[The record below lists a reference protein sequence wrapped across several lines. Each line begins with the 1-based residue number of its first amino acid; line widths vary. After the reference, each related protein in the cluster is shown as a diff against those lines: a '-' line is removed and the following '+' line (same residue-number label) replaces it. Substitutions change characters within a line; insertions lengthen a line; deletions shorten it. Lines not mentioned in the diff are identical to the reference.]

1 MNTVCAVARTA
12 TSTPRALA
20 RLAVYTSVSSAV
32 LVSVAVSEILI
43 DDVIILVLGILSALI
58 FYLQPCWALRFV
70 EKWCPPEVVW
80 RIPIKQARA
89 ALTIDDVPLLKS
101 PTSFEEILN
110 VLRDN
115 SVTATLF
122 IMSGFSLDSADGGME
137 DKAKRRCRD
146 LLKRAVDEGHELGN
160 HMQFD
165 LPAIALT
172 PEAFDKSFQHCDA
185 LLADI
190 FGGEKTWR
198 ARERR
203 WFRPAS
209 ALWNKHILD
218 RVKEKA
224 TQL

>member
-110 VLRDN
+110 VLRDH
-115 SVTATLF
+115 SVTATF
-122 IMSGFSLDSADGGME
+122 FYH
-137 DKAKRRCRD
+137 
-146 LLKRAVDEGHELGN
+146 VWV
-160 HMQFD
+160 F
-165 LPAIALT
+165 P
-172 PEAFDKSFQHCDA
+172 
-185 LLADI
+185 
-190 FGGEKTWR
+190 
-198 ARERR
+198 
-203 WFRPAS
+203 
-209 ALWNKHILD
+209 
-218 RVKEKA
+218 
-224 TQL
+224 